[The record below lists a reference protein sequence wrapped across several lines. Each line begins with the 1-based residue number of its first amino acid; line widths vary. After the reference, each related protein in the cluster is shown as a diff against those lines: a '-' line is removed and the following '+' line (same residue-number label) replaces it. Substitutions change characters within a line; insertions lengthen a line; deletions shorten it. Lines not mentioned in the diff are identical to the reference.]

1 MSNYEENKTKLN
13 LNAKEY
19 IPKSIQ
25 NTYLGNSNYKQNN
38 NNNNIVNNINNNP
51 NNTKSTKH
59 TPLSLNSVV
68 NFNYSKLVPT
78 SKSFYPKN
86 FKPKDNKLEGL
97 KEKQIIEREY
107 FIKYPNENLTN
118 LKFDL
123 DYMLSL
129 ENWKISKETK
139 LLTKEL
145 LEHIEKFKI
154 FIVESK
160 TTNKKE
166 KNSYKKDKKYNNK
179 EKEEKDFKR
188 NENEDNMKQWGRKD
202 LSKEIELAE
211 KFKEQLEEERK
222 KDPIRFD
229 LTELLNILT
238 VDNYNNISNS
248 IYDIIKDNVENQE
261 KFLDVLFMKAVNEQA
276 FVFLYAKLCKEFDK
290 KLPQKTNKNGKKS
303 TSEMRVKLLDKCKE
317 IFKIEHNK
325 KFDEYIT
332 VSDPNE
338 REIKMKKFVLGN
350 VNFIGELIN
359 NFVLSKKIVFQCI
372 ENLFKRF
379 EKIETDEK
387 LRVINLEAIVVLMD
401 KFGTLLKN
409 SESKMKKEMLDEF
422 NQKINDYIKKLDVVQ
437 KESKIPGYVKYKIIN
452 LIERKKNNWVESKYQ
467 KSIIAKSIEQV
478 RKEHLENQKINSE
491 KNDEEEYYKYNQDEI
506 NDKIR
511 IDLNHWK
518 EFIDDGN
525 DKKDYNWEIIEDI
538 YSVHKNSIA
547 EILYSYLQETIDFVQ
562 NKNTLQLANEYFI
575 DFIYYYKEIS
585 NDEKDE
591 VKNKALHLIRFA
603 YDYYFDNHLIVDIWS
618 NVLFYLINFDII
630 KYDNFNQLKDC
641 GEEELK
647 CIFKIFNKIIQ
658 LDNNTKSNFEN
669 LQLIKDNINLYNSI
683 N

>member
-1 MSNYEENKTKLN
+1 MSNNEENKTKLN

-19 IPKSIQ
+19 IPKNIQ
-25 NTYLGNSNYKQNN
+25 KTFLGNPNYKPNN
-38 NNNNIVNNINNNP
+38 NNNNIDNNLNNNP
-51 NNTKSTKH
+51 NNTQSTKH
-59 TPLSLNSVV
+59 TPLSLNSYV
-68 NFNYSKLVPT
+68 NFDYKKIMSKNKP
-78 SKSFYPKN
+78 FFPKN
-86 FKPKDNKLEGL
+86 YKPKDNKLDGL
-97 KEKQIIEREY
+97 KEKPIIEREY
-107 FIKYPNENLTN
+107 FIKYPNEKLTN

-123 DYMLSL
+123 NYMLSF
-129 ENWKISKETK
+129 EKWKISKETK

-154 FIVESK
+154 FIKEAR
-160 TTNKKE
+160 TTNKKD
-166 KNSYKKDKKYNNK
+166 KSSYKKDKYNDK

-188 NENEDNMKQWGRKD
+188 NENDMKQWGRKD
-202 LSKEIELAE
+202 LSKENALAE
-211 KFKEQLEEERK
+211 KFKENLEEVRQ

-238 VDNYNNISNS
+238 VDNYTNISNS
-248 IYDIIKDNVENQE
+248 IYDIIKDNLQYQE

-290 KLPQKTNKNGKKS
+290 KLPQRTEKNNKNGKKS
-303 TSEMRVKLLDKCKE
+303 TSEMRVKLLDKCKG
-317 IFKIEHNK
+317 IFQIEHNE
-325 KFDEYIT
+325 KFDKYIT

-338 REIKMKKFVLGN
+338 REIKMKKYFLGN

-359 NFVLSKKIVFQCI
+359 NLVLSKKIVFQCI

-379 EKIETDEK
+379 ENIETDEK

-409 SESKMKKEMLDEF
+409 SESKMKKEDLDEF
-422 NQKINDYIKKLDVVQ
+422 NKKINDYIQKLDIVQ

-467 KSIIAKSIEQV
+467 KSIIAKSFEQV
-478 RKEHLENQKINSE
+478 RKEHLENQKINHE
-491 KNDEEEYYKYNQDEI
+491 KDEDDDYYKYNQEEI

-518 EFIDDGN
+518 EFIEEGN

-538 YSVHKNSIA
+538 YTLHKNSIA
-547 EILYSYLQETIDFVQ
+547 EILSSYLENSIDFVQ
-562 NKNTLQLANEYFI
+562 NKNSLQLGNDYFI

-585 NDEKDE
+585 TDEKNE
-591 VKNKALHLIRFA
+591 VKNKALHLIRVA
-603 YDYYFDNHLIVDIWS
+603 YDYSLDNHLIVDIWS
-618 NVLFYLINFDII
+618 NVLFYLIDVDIL
-630 KYDNFNQLKDC
+630 KYDNLNQLKDC
-641 GEEELK
+641 DEDALK
-647 CIFKIFNKIIQ
+647 CIFQIFNKIIQ

-669 LQLIKDNINLYNSI
+669 LQLVKDNINLYNSI
-683 N
+683 K